1 MKKILLFIAFFYGIH
16 HELYAQA
23 VPAEDGVVSF
33 SLPIRTSLKYNRFV
47 VNPTFSFVREQS
59 TIASIFSKRQWVQ
72 FDNAPTTYFA
82 SYSGRFLENEGIGLG
97 VFKQNYGVLTT
108 FGALANFAHNVVLE
122 QDSNLTFGLNL
133 SAYKSGLDAG
143 KVIANGVADPSLNNI
158 PSNFLLTVS
167 PGINYGTTFFDF
179 GLALNNI
186 VSYNFS
192 TSNMLQ
198 DDPEKA
204 VQAHIMYTGYLDT
217 YGFFDKSKFSTLV
230 RSEFKKDKTVL
241 SGLAMFSI
249 PMGVWA
255 QAGYNTLYGISA
267 GIGMN
272 ITSSISIEY
281 NFEKAMGG
289 FDAFGSSHDIV
300 LAYKFKNKT
309 YYYGDDEEE
318 GALIKPSEAPSK
330 PSTTQP
336 KQSTLLSPVDKANL
350 EAARKEA
357 QAAREQMRLAK
368 LKEIADAK
376 AKAEADA
383 KAKLTADAKAK
394 ADAEA
399 QQKAAL
405 EKERLNKE
413 RLAAE
418 AKAKADAEAKAKAA
432 VPTAAQ
438 KVAAEKARLAK
449 LAADA
454 KVKAD
459 AEAQEKAAEVERQRQ
474 AKLAADAKAKA
485 DAEAAQKAAAEKA
498 RLAKLAAD
506 AKVKADAE
514 AQQKAAADA
523 KAKADAE
530 AERLRQAKLAADAK
544 AKADA
549 EAQQKAA
556 ADAKAKADAEAERLR
571 QAKLAADAKA
581 KADAEA
587 AQKAAADAKA
597 KADAEAERLRQEKL
611 AADAKAKADAEAAQ
625 KAAADAKAKAD
636 AEAER
641 LRQEK
646 LAADAKAKADAEAAQ
661 KAAADAKAKAD
672 AEAER
677 LRQEKLAADAKAK
690 ADAEAAQKAA
700 AEAKAKADAE
710 AERLRQEKL
719 AADAKAKADA
729 ESAQKAAADAKAK
742 ADAEAER
749 LRQEKL
755 AADAKA
761 KAEAEAAQKAAA
773 EAKAKAD
780 AETERLRLAK
790 LAADAKAI
798 ADAEAE
804 KIRLAK
810 LAAAAPVVKDESAKA
825 IDNLAKQA
833 EESSKMQQSLIA
845 QLDQKVANKA
855 KELRDM
861 KEEND
866 LSEQG
871 IVREP
876 QEIKST
882 SNDNAAIESLKS
894 QIAALNKMQED
905 NIAKIKNLF
914 DDRIKKGASATDA
927 LSVSYLK
934 SIDQLKAE
942 QAASVQ
948 SNSKLVQTLENI
960 KVAVEIEKKRRI
972 KRANSLNDTDRL
984 AQDQATLKRIKET
997 TKVSATPLKE
1007 SDFDFGEEQSN
1018 MQIMK
1023 RVSNTPSG
1031 YYMIMAVHKDIAK
1044 RDAFLT
1050 KAVASGMKNVAFY
1063 YDANTSSY
1071 YIYSTMFDNL
1081 QEAQQEIKTKASNPS
1096 TSKMVII
1103 KVEN

>member
-281 NFEKAMGG
+281 NFEKAMGR

-1023 RVSNTPSG
+1023 RVANTPSG

>member
-1 MKKILLFIAFFYGIH
+1 MKKLLLFIAFFYGMH
-16 HELYAQA
+16 HELYAQT
-23 VPAEDGVVSF
+23 EDGVVSF

-82 SYSGRFLENEGIGLG
+82 SYSGRFLENEGVGLG

-143 KVIANGVADPSLNNI
+143 KVIANGVSDPSLNTI

-399 QQKAAL
+399 AQKAAL

-432 VPTAAQ
+432 APTAAQ
-438 KVAAEKARLAK
+438 KAAAEKARLAK

-530 AERLRQAKLAADAK
+530 AERLRQEKLAADAK

-549 EAQQKAA
+549 EAAQKAAADAKAKADAEAERLRQEKLAADAKAKADAESQQKAA

-571 QAKLAADAKA
+571 QEKLAADAKA

-587 AQKAAADAKA
+587 AQKAAADAKAKADAEAERLRQEKLAADAKA

-677 LRQEKLAADAKAK
+677 LRQAKLAADAKAK
-690 ADAEAAQKAA
+690 AD
-700 AEAKAKADAE
+700 
-710 AERLRQEKL
+710 
-719 AADAKAKADA
+719 
-729 ESAQKAAADAKAK
+729 
-742 ADAEAER
+742 
-749 LRQEKL
+749 
-755 AADAKA
+755 
-761 KAEAEAAQKAAA
+761 AEAAQKAAA

-810 LAAAAPVVKDESAKA
+810 LAAAAPVVKDDSAKA

-942 QAASVQ
+942 QAVSVQ

-984 AQDQATLKRIKET
+984 AQDQATLKRIKES

-1050 KAVASGMKNVAFY
+1050 KAVASGMKNVSFY

>member
-1 MKKILLFIAFFYGIH
+1 MKKLLLFIAFFYGMH
-16 HELYAQA
+16 HELYAQT
-23 VPAEDGVVSF
+23 EDGVVSF

-82 SYSGRFLENEGIGLG
+82 SYSGRFLENEGVGLG

-143 KVIANGVADPSLNNI
+143 KVIANGVSDPSLNTI

-318 GALIKPSEAPSK
+318 GALIKPSEAPAK

-383 KAKLTADAKAK
+383 KA
-394 ADAEA
+394 DAEA

-432 VPTAAQ
+432 APTAAQ
-438 KVAAEKARLAK
+438 KAAAEKARLAK

-506 AKVKADAE
+506 AKAKADAE
-514 AQQKAAADA
+514 AAQKAAADA

-530 AERLRQAKLAADAK
+530 AERLRQEKL
-544 AKADA
+544 
-549 EAQQKAA
+549 A

-571 QAKLAADAKA
+571 QEKL
-581 KADAEA
+581 
-587 AQKAAADAKA
+587 AADAKA

-641 LRQEK
+641 LRQAK
-646 LAADAKAKADAEAAQ
+646 LAADAKAKAD
-661 KAAADAKAKAD
+661 
-672 AEAER
+672 
-677 LRQEKLAADAKAK
+677 
-690 ADAEAAQKAA
+690 
-700 AEAKAKADAE
+700 
-710 AERLRQEKL
+710 
-719 AADAKAKADA
+719 
-729 ESAQKAAADAKAK
+729 
-742 ADAEAER
+742 
-749 LRQEKL
+749 
-755 AADAKA
+755 
-761 KAEAEAAQKAAA
+761 AEAAQKAAA

-810 LAAAAPVVKDESAKA
+810 LAAAAPVVKDDSAKA

-942 QAASVQ
+942 QAVSVQ

-984 AQDQATLKRIKET
+984 AQDQATLKRIKES

-1050 KAVASGMKNVAFY
+1050 KAVASGMKNVAFF

>member
-1 MKKILLFIAFFYGIH
+1 MKKLLLFIAFFYGMH
-16 HELYAQA
+16 HELYAQT
-23 VPAEDGVVSF
+23 EDGVVSF

-82 SYSGRFLENEGIGLG
+82 SYSGRFLENEGVGLG

-143 KVIANGVADPSLNNI
+143 KVIANGVSDPSLNTI

-318 GALIKPSEAPSK
+318 GALIKPSEAPAK

-376 AKAEADA
+376 AKAEVDA

-432 VPTAAQ
+432 APTAAQ
-438 KVAAEKARLAK
+438 KAAAEKARLAK

-530 AERLRQAKLAADAK
+530 AERLRQEKLAADAKAKADAESQQKAAADAKAKADAEAERLRQEKLAADAKVKADAEAQQKAAADAKAKADAEAAQKAAADAKAKADAEAERLRQEKLAADAK

-571 QAKLAADAKA
+571 QEKL
-581 KADAEA
+581 
-587 AQKAAADAKA
+587 AADAKA

-646 LAADAKAKADAEAAQ
+646 LAADAKAKAD
-661 KAAADAKAKAD
+661 
-672 AEAER
+672 
-677 LRQEKLAADAKAK
+677 
-690 ADAEAAQKAA
+690 
-700 AEAKAKADAE
+700 
-710 AERLRQEKL
+710 
-719 AADAKAKADA
+719 
-729 ESAQKAAADAKAK
+729 
-742 ADAEAER
+742 
-749 LRQEKL
+749 
-755 AADAKA
+755 
-761 KAEAEAAQKAAA
+761 AEAAQKAAA

-942 QAASVQ
+942 QAVSVQ

-984 AQDQATLKRIKET
+984 AQDQATLKRIKES

-1050 KAVASGMKNVAFY
+1050 KAVASGMKNVSFY

-1103 KVEN
+1103 KVE

>member
-1 MKKILLFIAFFYGIH
+1 MKKLLLFIAFFYGMH
-16 HELYAQA
+16 HELYAQT
-23 VPAEDGVVSF
+23 EDGVVSF

-82 SYSGRFLENEGIGLG
+82 SYSGRFLENEGVGLG

-143 KVIANGVADPSLNNI
+143 KVIANGVSDPSLNTI

-318 GALIKPSEAPSK
+318 GALIKPSEAPAK

-432 VPTAAQ
+432 APTAAQ
-438 KVAAEKARLAK
+438 KAAAEKARLAK

-506 AKVKADAE
+506 AK
-514 AQQKAAADA
+514 
-523 KAKADAE
+523 AKADAE
-530 AERLRQAKLAADAK
+530 SQ
-544 AKADA
+544 
-549 EAQQKAA
+549 
-556 ADAKAKADAEAERLR
+556 
-571 QAKLAADAKA
+571 
-581 KADAEA
+581 
-587 AQKAAADAKA
+587 QKAAADAKA

-636 AEAER
+636 AE
-641 LRQEK
+641 
-646 LAADAKAKADAEAAQ
+646 
-661 KAAADAKAKAD
+661 
-672 AEAER
+672 
-677 LRQEKLAADAKAK
+677 
-690 ADAEAAQKAA
+690 
-700 AEAKAKADAE
+700 
-710 AERLRQEKL
+710 
-719 AADAKAKADA
+719 
-729 ESAQKAAADAKAK
+729 
-742 ADAEAER
+742 
-749 LRQEKL
+749 
-755 AADAKA
+755 
-761 KAEAEAAQKAAA
+761 
-773 EAKAKAD
+773 
-780 AETERLRLAK
+780 TERLRLAK

-810 LAAAAPVVKDESAKA
+810 LAAAAPVVKDDSAKA

-942 QAASVQ
+942 QAVSVQ

-984 AQDQATLKRIKET
+984 AQDQATLKRIKES

-1050 KAVASGMKNVAFY
+1050 KAVASGMKNVSFY

>member
-1 MKKILLFIAFFYGIH
+1 MKKILLFIAFFYGMH
-16 HELYAQA
+16 HELYAQT
-23 VPAEDGVVSF
+23 EDGVVSF

-82 SYSGRFLENEGIGLG
+82 SYSGRFLENEGVGLG

-143 KVIANGVADPSLNNI
+143 KVIANGVSDPSLNTI

-318 GALIKPSEAPSK
+318 GALIKPSEAPAK

-432 VPTAAQ
+432 APTAAQ
-438 KVAAEKARLAK
+438 KAAAEKARLAK

-530 AERLRQAKLAADAK
+530 AERLRQ
-544 AKADA
+544 
-549 EAQQKAA
+549 
-556 ADAKAKADAEAERLR
+556 
-571 QAKLAADAKA
+571 
-581 KADAEA
+581 
-587 AQKAAADAKA
+587 
-597 KADAEAERLRQEKL
+597 EKL

-646 LAADAKAKADAEAAQ
+646 LAADAKAKADAESQQ

-677 LRQEKLAADAKAK
+677 LRQEKLVADAKAK
-690 ADAEAAQKAA
+690 AD
-700 AEAKAKADAE
+700 
-710 AERLRQEKL
+710 
-719 AADAKAKADA
+719 
-729 ESAQKAAADAKAK
+729 
-742 ADAEAER
+742 
-749 LRQEKL
+749 
-755 AADAKA
+755 
-761 KAEAEAAQKAAA
+761 AEAAQKAAA

-810 LAAAAPVVKDESAKA
+810 LAAAAPVVKDDSAKA

-894 QIAALNKMQED
+894 QIAGLNKMQED

-984 AQDQATLKRIKET
+984 AQDQATLKRIKES

>member
-1 MKKILLFIAFFYGIH
+1 MKKLLLFIAFFYGMH
-16 HELYAQA
+16 HELYAQT
-23 VPAEDGVVSF
+23 EDGVVSF

-82 SYSGRFLENEGIGLG
+82 SYSGRFLENEGVGLG

-143 KVIANGVADPSLNNI
+143 KVIANGVSDPSLNTI
-158 PSNFLLTVS
+158 PSNFLLTLS

-318 GALIKPSEAPSK
+318 GALIKPSEAPAK

-376 AKAEADA
+376 AKADADA

-432 VPTAAQ
+432 APTAAQ
-438 KVAAEKARLAK
+438 KAAAEKARLAK

-506 AKVKADAE
+506 AK
-514 AQQKAAADA
+514 
-523 KAKADAE
+523 AKADAE
-530 AERLRQAKLAADAK
+530 SQ
-544 AKADA
+544 
-549 EAQQKAA
+549 
-556 ADAKAKADAEAERLR
+556 
-571 QAKLAADAKA
+571 
-581 KADAEA
+581 
-587 AQKAAADAKA
+587 QKAAADAKA

-641 LRQEK
+641 LRQAK

-661 KAAADAKAKAD
+661 KAAAD
-672 AEAER
+672 
-677 LRQEKLAADAKAK
+677 
-690 ADAEAAQKAA
+690 
-700 AEAKAKADAE
+700 
-710 AERLRQEKL
+710 
-719 AADAKAKADA
+719 
-729 ESAQKAAADAKAK
+729 
-742 ADAEAER
+742 
-749 LRQEKL
+749 
-755 AADAKA
+755 
-761 KAEAEAAQKAAA
+761 
-773 EAKAKAD
+773 AKAKAD

-810 LAAAAPVVKDESAKA
+810 LAAAAPVVKDDSAKA

-942 QAASVQ
+942 QAVSVQ

-984 AQDQATLKRIKET
+984 AQDQATLKRIKES

-1050 KAVASGMKNVAFY
+1050 KAVASGMKNVSFY

>member
-1 MKKILLFIAFFYGIH
+1 MKKLLLFIAFFYGMH
-16 HELYAQA
+16 HELYAQT
-23 VPAEDGVVSF
+23 EDGVVSF

-82 SYSGRFLENEGIGLG
+82 SYSGRFLENEGVGLG

-143 KVIANGVADPSLNNI
+143 KVIANGVSDPSLNTI

-318 GALIKPSEAPSK
+318 GALIKPSEAPAK

-376 AKAEADA
+376 AKADADA

-432 VPTAAQ
+432 APTAAQ
-438 KVAAEKARLAK
+438 KAAAEKARLAK

-514 AQQKAAADA
+514 A
-523 KAKADAE
+523 
-530 AERLRQAKLAADAK
+530 
-544 AKADA
+544 
-549 EAQQKAA
+549 
-556 ADAKAKADAEAERLR
+556 
-571 QAKLAADAKA
+571 
-581 KADAEA
+581 

-636 AEAER
+636 AE
-641 LRQEK
+641 
-646 LAADAKAKADAEAAQ
+646 
-661 KAAADAKAKAD
+661 
-672 AEAER
+672 
-677 LRQEKLAADAKAK
+677 
-690 ADAEAAQKAA
+690 
-700 AEAKAKADAE
+700 
-710 AERLRQEKL
+710 
-719 AADAKAKADA
+719 
-729 ESAQKAAADAKAK
+729 
-742 ADAEAER
+742 
-749 LRQEKL
+749 
-755 AADAKA
+755 
-761 KAEAEAAQKAAA
+761 
-773 EAKAKAD
+773 
-780 AETERLRLAK
+780 TERLRLAK

-810 LAAAAPVVKDESAKA
+810 LAAAAPVVKDDSAKA

-942 QAASVQ
+942 QAVSVQ

-984 AQDQATLKRIKET
+984 AQDQATLKRIKES

>member
-1 MKKILLFIAFFYGIH
+1 MKKILLFIAFFYGMH
-16 HELYAQA
+16 HELYAQT
-23 VPAEDGVVSF
+23 EDGVVSF

-82 SYSGRFLENEGIGLG
+82 SYSGRFLENEGVGLG

-143 KVIANGVADPSLNNI
+143 KVIANGVSDPSLNTI

-376 AKAEADA
+376 AKADADA

-432 VPTAAQ
+432 APTAAQ
-438 KVAAEKARLAK
+438 KAAAEKARLAK

-514 AQQKAAADA
+514 SQQKAAAD
-523 KAKADAE
+523 
-530 AERLRQAKLAADAK
+530 
-544 AKADA
+544 
-549 EAQQKAA
+549 
-556 ADAKAKADAEAERLR
+556 
-571 QAKLAADAKA
+571 
-581 KADAEA
+581 
-587 AQKAAADAKA
+587 
-597 KADAEAERLRQEKL
+597 
-611 AADAKAKADAEAAQ
+611 
-625 KAAADAKAKAD
+625 
-636 AEAER
+636 
-641 LRQEK
+641 
-646 LAADAKAKADAEAAQ
+646 
-661 KAAADAKAKAD
+661 
-672 AEAER
+672 
-677 LRQEKLAADAKAK
+677 
-690 ADAEAAQKAA
+690 
-700 AEAKAKADAE
+700 
-710 AERLRQEKL
+710 
-719 AADAKAKADA
+719 
-729 ESAQKAAADAKAK
+729 
-742 ADAEAER
+742 
-749 LRQEKL
+749 
-755 AADAKA
+755 
-761 KAEAEAAQKAAA
+761 
-773 EAKAKAD
+773 AKAKAD

-810 LAAAAPVVKDESAKA
+810 LTAAAPVVKDDSAKA

-942 QAASVQ
+942 QAVSVQ

-1050 KAVASGMKNVAFY
+1050 KAVASGMKNVAFF

>member
-1 MKKILLFIAFFYGIH
+1 MKKLLLFIAFFYGMH
-16 HELYAQA
+16 HELYAQT
-23 VPAEDGVVSF
+23 EDGVVSF

-82 SYSGRFLENEGIGLG
+82 SYSGRFLENEGVGLG

-143 KVIANGVADPSLNNI
+143 KVIANGVSDPSLNTI

-318 GALIKPSEAPSK
+318 GALIKPSEAPAK

-432 VPTAAQ
+432 APTAAQ
-438 KVAAEKARLAK
+438 KAAAEKARLAK

-506 AKVKADAE
+506 AK
-514 AQQKAAADA
+514 
-523 KAKADAE
+523 AKADAE
-530 AERLRQAKLAADAK
+530 SQ
-544 AKADA
+544 
-549 EAQQKAA
+549 
-556 ADAKAKADAEAERLR
+556 
-571 QAKLAADAKA
+571 
-581 KADAEA
+581 
-587 AQKAAADAKA
+587 QKAAADAKA

-641 LRQEK
+641 LRQAK

-661 KAAADAKAKAD
+661 K
-672 AEAER
+672 
-677 LRQEKLAADAKAK
+677 
-690 ADAEAAQKAA
+690 
-700 AEAKAKADAE
+700 
-710 AERLRQEKL
+710 
-719 AADAKAKADA
+719 
-729 ESAQKAAADAKAK
+729 S
-742 ADAEAER
+742 
-749 LRQEKL
+749 
-755 AADAKA
+755 
-761 KAEAEAAQKAAA
+761 AA

-810 LAAAAPVVKDESAKA
+810 LAAAAPVVKDDSAKA

-984 AQDQATLKRIKET
+984 AQDQATLKRIKES

-1050 KAVASGMKNVAFY
+1050 KAVASGMKNVSFY

>member
-1 MKKILLFIAFFYGIH
+1 MKKLLLFIAFFYGMH
-16 HELYAQA
+16 HELYAQT
-23 VPAEDGVVSF
+23 EDGVVSF

-82 SYSGRFLENEGIGLG
+82 SYSGRFLENEGVGLG

-143 KVIANGVADPSLNNI
+143 KVIANGVSDPSLNTI

-432 VPTAAQ
+432 APTAAQ
-438 KVAAEKARLAK
+438 KAAAEKARLAK

-506 AKVKADAE
+506 AKAKADAE
-514 AQQKAAADA
+514 SQQKAAADA

-530 AERLRQAKLAADAK
+530 AERLRQEKL
-544 AKADA
+544 
-549 EAQQKAA
+549 
-556 ADAKAKADAEAERLR
+556 
-571 QAKLAADAKA
+571 
-581 KADAEA
+581 
-587 AQKAAADAKA
+587 AADAKA

-641 LRQEK
+641 LRQAK

-661 KAAADAKAKAD
+661 K
-672 AEAER
+672 
-677 LRQEKLAADAKAK
+677 
-690 ADAEAAQKAA
+690 
-700 AEAKAKADAE
+700 
-710 AERLRQEKL
+710 
-719 AADAKAKADA
+719 
-729 ESAQKAAADAKAK
+729 S
-742 ADAEAER
+742 
-749 LRQEKL
+749 
-755 AADAKA
+755 
-761 KAEAEAAQKAAA
+761 AA

-810 LAAAAPVVKDESAKA
+810 LAAAAPVVKDDSAKA

-984 AQDQATLKRIKET
+984 AQDQATLKRIKES

-1050 KAVASGMKNVAFY
+1050 KAVASGMKNVSFY

>member
-1 MKKILLFIAFFYGIH
+1 MKKLLLFIAFFYGMH
-16 HELYAQA
+16 HELYAQT
-23 VPAEDGVVSF
+23 EDGVVSF

-82 SYSGRFLENEGIGLG
+82 SYSGRFLENEGVGLG

-143 KVIANGVADPSLNNI
+143 KVIANGVSDPSLNTI

-432 VPTAAQ
+432 APTAAQ
-438 KVAAEKARLAK
+438 KAAAEKARLAK

-474 AKLAADAKAKA
+474 AKLAAD
-485 DAEAAQKAAAEKA
+485 
-498 RLAKLAAD
+498 
-506 AKVKADAE
+506 
-514 AQQKAAADA
+514 
-523 KAKADAE
+523 
-530 AERLRQAKLAADAK
+530 
-544 AKADA
+544 
-549 EAQQKAA
+549 
-556 ADAKAKADAEAERLR
+556 
-571 QAKLAADAKA
+571 
-581 KADAEA
+581 
-587 AQKAAADAKA
+587 
-597 KADAEAERLRQEKL
+597 
-611 AADAKAKADAEAAQ
+611 
-625 KAAADAKAKAD
+625 
-636 AEAER
+636 
-641 LRQEK
+641 
-646 LAADAKAKADAEAAQ
+646 
-661 KAAADAKAKAD
+661 
-672 AEAER
+672 
-677 LRQEKLAADAKAK
+677 
-690 ADAEAAQKAA
+690 
-700 AEAKAKADAE
+700 
-710 AERLRQEKL
+710 
-719 AADAKAKADA
+719 
-729 ESAQKAAADAKAK
+729 
-742 ADAEAER
+742 
-749 LRQEKL
+749 
-755 AADAKA
+755 
-761 KAEAEAAQKAAA
+761 
-773 EAKAKAD
+773 AKAKAD

-894 QIAALNKMQED
+894 QIAGLNKMQED

-984 AQDQATLKRIKET
+984 AQDQATLKRIKES

-1050 KAVASGMKNVAFY
+1050 KAVASGMKNVSFY

>member
-1 MKKILLFIAFFYGIH
+1 MKKILLFIAFFYGMH
-16 HELYAQA
+16 HELYAQT
-23 VPAEDGVVSF
+23 EDGVVSF

-82 SYSGRFLENEGIGLG
+82 SYSGRFLENEGVGLG

-143 KVIANGVADPSLNNI
+143 KVIANGVSDPSLNTI

-318 GALIKPSEAPSK
+318 GALIKPSEAPAK

-432 VPTAAQ
+432 APTAAQ
-438 KVAAEKARLAK
+438 KAAAEKARLAK

-506 AKVKADAE
+506 AK
-514 AQQKAAADA
+514 
-523 KAKADAE
+523 
-530 AERLRQAKLAADAK
+530 
-544 AKADA
+544 
-549 EAQQKAA
+549 
-556 ADAKAKADAEAERLR
+556 
-571 QAKLAADAKA
+571 A

-597 KADAEAERLRQEKL
+597 KADAE
-611 AADAKAKADAEAAQ
+611 
-625 KAAADAKAKAD
+625 
-636 AEAER
+636 
-641 LRQEK
+641 
-646 LAADAKAKADAEAAQ
+646 
-661 KAAADAKAKAD
+661 
-672 AEAER
+672 
-677 LRQEKLAADAKAK
+677 
-690 ADAEAAQKAA
+690 
-700 AEAKAKADAE
+700 
-710 AERLRQEKL
+710 
-719 AADAKAKADA
+719 
-729 ESAQKAAADAKAK
+729 
-742 ADAEAER
+742 
-749 LRQEKL
+749 
-755 AADAKA
+755 
-761 KAEAEAAQKAAA
+761 
-773 EAKAKAD
+773 
-780 AETERLRLAK
+780 TERLRLAK
-790 LAADAKAI
+790 LAADTKAI

-942 QAASVQ
+942 QAVSVQ

>member
-1 MKKILLFIAFFYGIH
+1 MKKLLLFIAFFYGMH
-16 HELYAQA
+16 HELYAQT
-23 VPAEDGVVSF
+23 EDGVVSF

-82 SYSGRFLENEGIGLG
+82 SYSGRFLENEGVGLG

-143 KVIANGVADPSLNNI
+143 KVIANGVSDPSLNTI

-318 GALIKPSEAPSK
+318 GALIKPSEAPAK

-376 AKAEADA
+376 AKADADA

-432 VPTAAQ
+432 APTAAQ
-438 KVAAEKARLAK
+438 KAAAEKARLAK

-530 AERLRQAKLAADAK
+530 AERLRQEKLAADAK

-549 EAQQKAA
+549 EAQ
-556 ADAKAKADAEAERLR
+556 
-571 QAKLAADAKA
+571 
-581 KADAEA
+581 
-587 AQKAAADAKA
+587 QKAAADAKA

-641 LRQEK
+641 LRQSK
-646 LAADAKAKADAEAAQ
+646 LAADAEAAQ
-661 KAAADAKAKAD
+661 KAAAD
-672 AEAER
+672 
-677 LRQEKLAADAKAK
+677 
-690 ADAEAAQKAA
+690 
-700 AEAKAKADAE
+700 
-710 AERLRQEKL
+710 
-719 AADAKAKADA
+719 
-729 ESAQKAAADAKAK
+729 
-742 ADAEAER
+742 
-749 LRQEKL
+749 
-755 AADAKA
+755 
-761 KAEAEAAQKAAA
+761 
-773 EAKAKAD
+773 AKAKAD

-810 LAAAAPVVKDESAKA
+810 LAAAAPVVKDDSAKA

-894 QIAALNKMQED
+894 QIAGLNKMQED

-942 QAASVQ
+942 QAVSVQ

-1050 KAVASGMKNVAFY
+1050 KAVASGMKNVSFY

>member
-1 MKKILLFIAFFYGIH
+1 MKKLLLFIAFFYGMH
-16 HELYAQA
+16 HELYAQT
-23 VPAEDGVVSF
+23 EDGVVSF

-82 SYSGRFLENEGIGLG
+82 SYSGRFLENEGVGLG

-143 KVIANGVADPSLNNI
+143 KVIANGVSDPSLNTI

-318 GALIKPSEAPSK
+318 GALIKPSEAPAK

-432 VPTAAQ
+432 APTAAQ
-438 KVAAEKARLAK
+438 KAAAEKARLAK

-506 AKVKADAE
+506 AK
-514 AQQKAAADA
+514 
-523 KAKADAE
+523 AKADAE
-530 AERLRQAKLAADAK
+530 SQ
-544 AKADA
+544 
-549 EAQQKAA
+549 
-556 ADAKAKADAEAERLR
+556 
-571 QAKLAADAKA
+571 
-581 KADAEA
+581 
-587 AQKAAADAKA
+587 QKAAADAKA

-641 LRQEK
+641 LRQAK

-661 KAAADAKAKAD
+661 KAAAD
-672 AEAER
+672 
-677 LRQEKLAADAKAK
+677 
-690 ADAEAAQKAA
+690 
-700 AEAKAKADAE
+700 
-710 AERLRQEKL
+710 
-719 AADAKAKADA
+719 
-729 ESAQKAAADAKAK
+729 
-742 ADAEAER
+742 
-749 LRQEKL
+749 
-755 AADAKA
+755 
-761 KAEAEAAQKAAA
+761 
-773 EAKAKAD
+773 AKAKAD

-810 LAAAAPVVKDESAKA
+810 LAAAAPVVKDDSAKA

-894 QIAALNKMQED
+894 QIAGLNKMQED

-984 AQDQATLKRIKET
+984 AQDQATLKRIKES

-1050 KAVASGMKNVAFY
+1050 KAVASGMKNVSFY

>member
-1 MKKILLFIAFFYGIH
+1 MKKLLLFIAFFYGMH
-16 HELYAQA
+16 HELYAQT
-23 VPAEDGVVSF
+23 EDGVVSF

-82 SYSGRFLENEGIGLG
+82 SYSGRFLENEGVGLG

-143 KVIANGVADPSLNNI
+143 KVIANGVSDPSLNTI

-318 GALIKPSEAPSK
+318 GALIKPSEAPAK

-376 AKAEADA
+376 AKADADA

-432 VPTAAQ
+432 APTAAQ
-438 KVAAEKARLAK
+438 KAAAEKARLAK

-530 AERLRQAKLAADAK
+530 AERLRQ
-544 AKADA
+544 
-549 EAQQKAA
+549 
-556 ADAKAKADAEAERLR
+556 
-571 QAKLAADAKA
+571 
-581 KADAEA
+581 
-587 AQKAAADAKA
+587 
-597 KADAEAERLRQEKL
+597 EKL
-611 AADAKAKADAEAAQ
+611 AADAKAK
-625 KAAADAKAKAD
+625 
-636 AEAER
+636 
-641 LRQEK
+641 
-646 LAADAKAKADAEAAQ
+646 
-661 KAAADAKAKAD
+661 
-672 AEAER
+672 
-677 LRQEKLAADAKAK
+677 
-690 ADAEAAQKAA
+690 
-700 AEAKAKADAE
+700 
-710 AERLRQEKL
+710 
-719 AADAKAKADA
+719 
-729 ESAQKAAADAKAK
+729 
-742 ADAEAER
+742 
-749 LRQEKL
+749 
-755 AADAKA
+755 
-761 KAEAEAAQKAAA
+761 
-773 EAKAKAD
+773 
-780 AETERLRLAK
+780 
-790 LAADAKAI
+790 

-810 LAAAAPVVKDESAKA
+810 LAAAAPVVKDDSAKA

-984 AQDQATLKRIKET
+984 AQDQATLKRIKES

>member
-1 MKKILLFIAFFYGIH
+1 M
-16 HELYAQA
+16 
-23 VPAEDGVVSF
+23 
-33 SLPIRTSLKYNRFV
+33 
-47 VNPTFSFVREQS
+47 
-59 TIASIFSKRQWVQ
+59 RQ
-72 FDNAPTTYFA
+72 
-82 SYSGRFLENEGIGLG
+82 E
-97 VFKQNYGVLTT
+97 
-108 FGALANFAHNVVLE
+108 
-122 QDSNLTFGLNL
+122 
-133 SAYKSGLDAG
+133 
-143 KVIANGVADPSLNNI
+143 
-158 PSNFLLTVS
+158 
-167 PGINYGTTFFDF
+167 
-179 GLALNNI
+179 
-186 VSYNFS
+186 
-192 TSNMLQ
+192 
-198 DDPEKA
+198 
-204 VQAHIMYTGYLDT
+204 
-217 YGFFDKSKFSTLV
+217 
-230 RSEFKKDKTVL
+230 
-241 SGLAMFSI
+241 
-249 PMGVWA
+249 
-255 QAGYNTLYGISA
+255 
-267 GIGMN
+267 
-272 ITSSISIEY
+272 
-281 NFEKAMGG
+281 
-289 FDAFGSSHDIV
+289 
-300 LAYKFKNKT
+300 
-309 YYYGDDEEE
+309 
-318 GALIKPSEAPSK
+318 
-330 PSTTQP
+330 
-336 KQSTLLSPVDKANL
+336 
-350 EAARKEA
+350 
-357 QAAREQMRLAK
+357 
-368 LKEIADAK
+368 
-376 AKAEADA
+376 
-383 KAKLTADAKAK
+383 
-394 ADAEA
+394 
-399 QQKAAL
+399 
-405 EKERLNKE
+405 
-413 RLAAE
+413 
-418 AKAKADAEAKAKAA
+418 
-432 VPTAAQ
+432 
-438 KVAAEKARLAK
+438 
-449 LAADA
+449 
-454 KVKAD
+454 
-459 AEAQEKAAEVERQRQ
+459 
-474 AKLAADAKAKA
+474 KLAADAKAKA
-485 DAEAAQKAAAEKA
+485 DAEAA
-498 RLAKLAAD
+498 
-506 AKVKADAE
+506 
-514 AQQKAAADA
+514 
-523 KAKADAE
+523 
-530 AERLRQAKLAADAK
+530 
-544 AKADA
+544 
-549 EAQQKAA
+549 QKAA

-587 AQKAAADAKA
+587 AQKS
-597 KADAEAERLRQEKL
+597 
-611 AADAKAKADAEAAQ
+611 
-625 KAAADAKAKAD
+625 
-636 AEAER
+636 
-641 LRQEK
+641 
-646 LAADAKAKADAEAAQ
+646 
-661 KAAADAKAKAD
+661 
-672 AEAER
+672 
-677 LRQEKLAADAKAK
+677 
-690 ADAEAAQKAA
+690 A

-719 AADAKAKADA
+719 LADAKAKAD
-729 ESAQKAAADAKAK
+729 
-742 ADAEAER
+742 
-749 LRQEKL
+749 
-755 AADAKA
+755 
-761 KAEAEAAQKAAA
+761 AEAAQKAAA

-810 LAAAAPVVKDESAKA
+810 LAAAAPVVKDDSAKA

-984 AQDQATLKRIKET
+984 AQDQATLKRIKES

>member
-1 MKKILLFIAFFYGIH
+1 MKKLLLFIAFFYGMH
-16 HELYAQA
+16 HELYAQT
-23 VPAEDGVVSF
+23 EDGVVSF

-82 SYSGRFLENEGIGLG
+82 SYSGRFLENEGVGLG

-143 KVIANGVADPSLNNI
+143 KVIANGVSDPSLNTI

-318 GALIKPSEAPSK
+318 GALIKPSEAPAK

-432 VPTAAQ
+432 APTAAQ
-438 KVAAEKARLAK
+438 KAAAEKARLAK

-530 AERLRQAKLAADAK
+530 AERLRQ
-544 AKADA
+544 
-549 EAQQKAA
+549 
-556 ADAKAKADAEAERLR
+556 
-571 QAKLAADAKA
+571 
-581 KADAEA
+581 
-587 AQKAAADAKA
+587 
-597 KADAEAERLRQEKL
+597 
-611 AADAKAKADAEAAQ
+611 
-625 KAAADAKAKAD
+625 
-636 AEAER
+636 
-641 LRQEK
+641 EK

-710 AERLRQEKL
+710 
-719 AADAKAKADA
+719 
-729 ESAQKAAADAKAK
+729 
-742 ADAEAER
+742 
-749 LRQEKL
+749 
-755 AADAKA
+755 
-761 KAEAEAAQKAAA
+761 
-773 EAKAKAD
+773 
-780 AETERLRLAK
+780 TERLRLAK

-810 LAAAAPVVKDESAKA
+810 LAAAAPVVKDDSAKA

-942 QAASVQ
+942 QAVSVQ

-984 AQDQATLKRIKET
+984 AQDQATLKRIKES

-1050 KAVASGMKNVAFY
+1050 KAVASGMKNVSFY

-1081 QEAQQEIKTKASNPS
+1081 QEAQQEIKAKASNPS

-1103 KVEN
+1103 KVE

>member
-1 MKKILLFIAFFYGIH
+1 MKKLLLFIAFFYGMH
-16 HELYAQA
+16 HELYAQT
-23 VPAEDGVVSF
+23 EDGVVSF

-82 SYSGRFLENEGIGLG
+82 SYSGRFLENEGVGLG

-143 KVIANGVADPSLNNI
+143 KVIANGVSDPSLNTI

-376 AKAEADA
+376 AKADADA

-432 VPTAAQ
+432 APTAAQ
-438 KVAAEKARLAK
+438 KAAAEKARLAK

-530 AERLRQAKLAADAK
+530 AERLRQ
-544 AKADA
+544 
-549 EAQQKAA
+549 
-556 ADAKAKADAEAERLR
+556 
-571 QAKLAADAKA
+571 
-581 KADAEA
+581 
-587 AQKAAADAKA
+587 
-597 KADAEAERLRQEKL
+597 EKL
-611 AADAKAKADAEAAQ
+611 AADAKAK
-625 KAAADAKAKAD
+625 
-636 AEAER
+636 
-641 LRQEK
+641 
-646 LAADAKAKADAEAAQ
+646 
-661 KAAADAKAKAD
+661 
-672 AEAER
+672 
-677 LRQEKLAADAKAK
+677 
-690 ADAEAAQKAA
+690 
-700 AEAKAKADAE
+700 
-710 AERLRQEKL
+710 
-719 AADAKAKADA
+719 
-729 ESAQKAAADAKAK
+729 
-742 ADAEAER
+742 
-749 LRQEKL
+749 
-755 AADAKA
+755 
-761 KAEAEAAQKAAA
+761 
-773 EAKAKAD
+773 
-780 AETERLRLAK
+780 
-790 LAADAKAI
+790 

-810 LAAAAPVVKDESAKA
+810 LAAAAPVVKDDSAKA

-942 QAASVQ
+942 QAVSVQ

-984 AQDQATLKRIKET
+984 AQDQATLKRIKES

-1050 KAVASGMKNVAFY
+1050 KAVASGMKNVSFY

>member
-1 MKKILLFIAFFYGIH
+1 MKKLLLFIAFFYGMH
-16 HELYAQA
+16 HELYAQT
-23 VPAEDGVVSF
+23 EDGVVSF

-82 SYSGRFLENEGIGLG
+82 SYSGRFLENEGVGLG

-143 KVIANGVADPSLNNI
+143 KVIANGVSDPSLNTI

-318 GALIKPSEAPSK
+318 GALIKPSEAPAK

-432 VPTAAQ
+432 APTAAQ
-438 KVAAEKARLAK
+438 KAAAEKARLAK

-506 AKVKADAE
+506 AK
-514 AQQKAAADA
+514 
-523 KAKADAE
+523 AKADAE
-530 AERLRQAKLAADAK
+530 SQ
-544 AKADA
+544 
-549 EAQQKAA
+549 
-556 ADAKAKADAEAERLR
+556 
-571 QAKLAADAKA
+571 
-581 KADAEA
+581 
-587 AQKAAADAKA
+587 
-597 KADAEAERLRQEKL
+597 
-611 AADAKAKADAEAAQ
+611 Q

-729 ESAQKAAADAKAK
+729 EAAQKAAADAKAKADAEAERLRQAKLAADAKAKADAEAAQKAAADAKAK

-761 KAEAEAAQKAAA
+761 KADAEAQQKAAA
-773 EAKAKAD
+773 DAKAKAD
-780 AETERLRLAK
+780 AEAERLRLAK

-942 QAASVQ
+942 QAVSVQ

-984 AQDQATLKRIKET
+984 AQDQATLKRIKES

-1050 KAVASGMKNVAFY
+1050 KAVASGMKNVSFY

>member
-1 MKKILLFIAFFYGIH
+1 MKKLLLFIAFFYGMH
-16 HELYAQA
+16 HELYAQT
-23 VPAEDGVVSF
+23 EDGVVSF

-82 SYSGRFLENEGIGLG
+82 SYSGRFLENEGVGLG

-143 KVIANGVADPSLNNI
+143 KVIANGVSDPSLNTI

-318 GALIKPSEAPSK
+318 GALIKPSEAPAK

-376 AKAEADA
+376 AKAEVDA

-432 VPTAAQ
+432 APTAAQ
-438 KVAAEKARLAK
+438 KAAAEKARLAK

-485 DAEAAQKAAAEKA
+485 DAEAAQKAVAEKA

-530 AERLRQAKLAADAK
+530 AERLRQEKLVADAK

-549 EAQQKAA
+549 ESQQKAA

-597 KADAEAERLRQEKL
+597 KADAEAERLRQAKL
-611 AADAKAKADAEAAQ
+611 
-625 KAAADAKAKAD
+625 AADAKAKAD

-672 AEAER
+672 AE
-677 LRQEKLAADAKAK
+677 
-690 ADAEAAQKAA
+690 
-700 AEAKAKADAE
+700 
-710 AERLRQEKL
+710 
-719 AADAKAKADA
+719 
-729 ESAQKAAADAKAK
+729 
-742 ADAEAER
+742 
-749 LRQEKL
+749 
-755 AADAKA
+755 
-761 KAEAEAAQKAAA
+761 
-773 EAKAKAD
+773 
-780 AETERLRLAK
+780 TERLRLAK

-810 LAAAAPVVKDESAKA
+810 LAAAAPVVKDDSAKA

-905 NIAKIKNLF
+905 NIAKIKNLY

-942 QAASVQ
+942 QAVSVQ

-984 AQDQATLKRIKET
+984 AQDQATLKRIKES

>member
-1 MKKILLFIAFFYGIH
+1 MKKLLLFIAFFYGMH
-16 HELYAQA
+16 HELYAQT
-23 VPAEDGVVSF
+23 EDGVVSF

-82 SYSGRFLENEGIGLG
+82 SYSGRFLENEGVGLG

-143 KVIANGVADPSLNNI
+143 KVIANGVSDPSLNTI

-309 YYYGDDEEE
+309 YYYGDEEEE
-318 GALIKPSEAPSK
+318 GALIKPSEAPAK

-432 VPTAAQ
+432 APTAAQ
-438 KVAAEKARLAK
+438 KAAAEKARLAK

-523 KAKADAE
+523 KAKADT
-530 AERLRQAKLAADAK
+530 
-544 AKADA
+544 
-549 EAQQKAA
+549 
-556 ADAKAKADAEAERLR
+556 
-571 QAKLAADAKA
+571 
-581 KADAEA
+581 
-587 AQKAAADAKA
+587 
-597 KADAEAERLRQEKL
+597 EAERLRQEKL

-710 AERLRQEKL
+710 
-719 AADAKAKADA
+719 
-729 ESAQKAAADAKAK
+729 
-742 ADAEAER
+742 
-749 LRQEKL
+749 
-755 AADAKA
+755 
-761 KAEAEAAQKAAA
+761 
-773 EAKAKAD
+773 
-780 AETERLRLAK
+780 TERLRLAK

-810 LAAAAPVVKDESAKA
+810 LAAAAPVVKDDSAKA

-942 QAASVQ
+942 QAVSVQ

-984 AQDQATLKRIKET
+984 AQDQATLKRIKES

-1050 KAVASGMKNVAFY
+1050 KAVASGMKNVSFY

>member
-23 VPAEDGVVSF
+23 VQAEDGVVSF
-33 SLPIRTSLKYNRFV
+33 TLPIRTSLKYNRFV

-281 NFEKAMGG
+281 NFEKGMGG

-330 PSTTQP
+330 PSTIQP

-413 RLAAE
+413 RLASE

-438 KVAAEKARLAK
+438 KAAAEKARLAK

-459 AEAQEKAAEVERQRQ
+459 AEAQQKSAELERQRQ

-514 AQQKAAADA
+514 AQ
-523 KAKADAE
+523 
-530 AERLRQAKLAADAK
+530 
-544 AKADA
+544 
-549 EAQQKAA
+549 
-556 ADAKAKADAEAERLR
+556 
-571 QAKLAADAKA
+571 
-581 KADAEA
+581 
-587 AQKAAADAKA
+587 QKAAADAKA

-646 LAADAKAKADAEAAQ
+646 LAADAKAKADAEAQQ
-661 KAAADAKAKAD
+661 KAAADAKAKADAEAERLRQEKLAADAKAKADAEAQQKAAADAKAKAKADAEAERLRQEKLAADAKAKADAEAQQKAVADAKAKAD

-700 AEAKAKADAE
+700 ADAKAKADAE
-710 AERLRQEKL
+710 A
-719 AADAKAKADA
+719 
-729 ESAQKAAADAKAK
+729 AQKAAADAKAK

-810 LAAAAPVVKDESAKA
+810 LAAAAPLVKDESAKA

-1081 QEAQQEIKTKASNPS
+1081 QEAQQEMKTKASNPS
-1096 TSKMVII
+1096 TSKMVIV

>member
-1 MKKILLFIAFFYGIH
+1 MKKLLLFIAFFYGMH
-16 HELYAQA
+16 HELYAQT
-23 VPAEDGVVSF
+23 EDGVVSF

-82 SYSGRFLENEGIGLG
+82 SYSGRFLENEGVGLG

-143 KVIANGVADPSLNNI
+143 KVIANGVSDPSLNTI

-281 NFEKAMGG
+281 NFEKALGG

-318 GALIKPSEAPSK
+318 GALIKPSEAPAK

-405 EKERLNKE
+405 EKERFNKE

-432 VPTAAQ
+432 APTAAQ
-438 KVAAEKARLAK
+438 KAAAEKARLAK

-514 AQQKAAADA
+514 S
-523 KAKADAE
+523 
-530 AERLRQAKLAADAK
+530 
-544 AKADA
+544 
-549 EAQQKAA
+549 
-556 ADAKAKADAEAERLR
+556 
-571 QAKLAADAKA
+571 
-581 KADAEA
+581 

-636 AEAER
+636 AEA
-641 LRQEK
+641 
-646 LAADAKAKADAEAAQ
+646 AQ

-690 ADAEAAQKAA
+690 ADAEAQ
-700 AEAKAKADAE
+700 
-710 AERLRQEKL
+710 
-719 AADAKAKADA
+719 
-729 ESAQKAAADAKAK
+729 QKAAADAKAK
-742 ADAEAER
+742 ADAEA
-749 LRQEKL
+749 
-755 AADAKA
+755 
-761 KAEAEAAQKAAA
+761 
-773 EAKAKAD
+773 
-780 AETERLRLAK
+780 ERLRLAK

-810 LAAAAPVVKDESAKA
+810 LAAAAPVVKDDSAKA

-905 NIAKIKNLF
+905 NIAKIKNLY

-942 QAASVQ
+942 QAVSVQ

-984 AQDQATLKRIKET
+984 AQDQATLKRIKES

-1050 KAVASGMKNVAFY
+1050 KAVASGMKNVSFY

>member
-1 MKKILLFIAFFYGIH
+1 MKKILLFIAFFYGMH
-16 HELYAQA
+16 HELYAQT
-23 VPAEDGVVSF
+23 EDGVVSF

-82 SYSGRFLENEGIGLG
+82 SYSGRFLENEGVGLG

-143 KVIANGVADPSLNNI
+143 KVIANGVSDPSLNTI

-318 GALIKPSEAPSK
+318 GALIKPSEAPAK

-432 VPTAAQ
+432 APTAAQ
-438 KVAAEKARLAK
+438 KAAAEKARLAK

-459 AEAQEKAAEVERQRQ
+459 AEAQEKAAEVERQ
-474 AKLAADAKAKA
+474 
-485 DAEAAQKAAAEKA
+485 
-498 RLAKLAAD
+498 
-506 AKVKADAE
+506 
-514 AQQKAAADA
+514 
-523 KAKADAE
+523 
-530 AERLRQAKLAADAK
+530 
-544 AKADA
+544 
-549 EAQQKAA
+549 
-556 ADAKAKADAEAERLR
+556 R

-625 KAAADAKAKAD
+625 KAAAD
-636 AEAER
+636 
-641 LRQEK
+641 
-646 LAADAKAKADAEAAQ
+646 
-661 KAAADAKAKAD
+661 
-672 AEAER
+672 
-677 LRQEKLAADAKAK
+677 
-690 ADAEAAQKAA
+690 
-700 AEAKAKADAE
+700 
-710 AERLRQEKL
+710 
-719 AADAKAKADA
+719 
-729 ESAQKAAADAKAK
+729 
-742 ADAEAER
+742 
-749 LRQEKL
+749 
-755 AADAKA
+755 
-761 KAEAEAAQKAAA
+761 
-773 EAKAKAD
+773 AKAKAD

-942 QAASVQ
+942 QAVSVQ

-984 AQDQATLKRIKET
+984 AQDQATLKRIKES

>member
-1 MKKILLFIAFFYGIH
+1 MKKLLLFIAFFYGMH
-16 HELYAQA
+16 HELYAQT
-23 VPAEDGVVSF
+23 EDGVVSF

-82 SYSGRFLENEGIGLG
+82 SYSGRFLENEGVGLG

-133 SAYKSGLDAG
+133 SAYKSGLDVG
-143 KVIANGVADPSLNNI
+143 KVIANDVSDPSLNTI
-158 PSNFLLTVS
+158 PSNFLLTLS

-318 GALIKPSEAPSK
+318 GALIKPSEAPAK

-376 AKAEADA
+376 AKADADA

-432 VPTAAQ
+432 APTAAQ
-438 KVAAEKARLAK
+438 KAAAEKARLAK

-514 AQQKAAADA
+514 SQQKAAADA
-523 KAKADAE
+523 KAKADTE
-530 AERLRQAKLAADAK
+530 AERLRQEKL
-544 AKADA
+544 
-549 EAQQKAA
+549 
-556 ADAKAKADAEAERLR
+556 
-571 QAKLAADAKA
+571 
-581 KADAEA
+581 
-587 AQKAAADAKA
+587 AADAKA

-611 AADAKAKADAEAAQ
+611 AADAKAK
-625 KAAADAKAKAD
+625 
-636 AEAER
+636 
-641 LRQEK
+641 
-646 LAADAKAKADAEAAQ
+646 
-661 KAAADAKAKAD
+661 
-672 AEAER
+672 
-677 LRQEKLAADAKAK
+677 
-690 ADAEAAQKAA
+690 
-700 AEAKAKADAE
+700 
-710 AERLRQEKL
+710 
-719 AADAKAKADA
+719 
-729 ESAQKAAADAKAK
+729 
-742 ADAEAER
+742 
-749 LRQEKL
+749 
-755 AADAKA
+755 
-761 KAEAEAAQKAAA
+761 
-773 EAKAKAD
+773 
-780 AETERLRLAK
+780 
-790 LAADAKAI
+790 

-942 QAASVQ
+942 QAVSVQ

>member
-1 MKKILLFIAFFYGIH
+1 MKKLLLFIAFFYGMH
-16 HELYAQA
+16 HELYAQT
-23 VPAEDGVVSF
+23 EDGVVSF

-82 SYSGRFLENEGIGLG
+82 SYSGRFLENEGVGLG

-143 KVIANGVADPSLNNI
+143 KVIANGVSDPSLNTI

-318 GALIKPSEAPSK
+318 GALIKPSEAPAK

-376 AKAEADA
+376 AKADADA

-432 VPTAAQ
+432 APTAAQ
-438 KVAAEKARLAK
+438 KAAAEKARLAK

-506 AKVKADAE
+506 AK
-514 AQQKAAADA
+514 
-523 KAKADAE
+523 
-530 AERLRQAKLAADAK
+530 

-549 EAQQKAA
+549 EAQ
-556 ADAKAKADAEAERLR
+556 
-571 QAKLAADAKA
+571 
-581 KADAEA
+581 
-587 AQKAAADAKA
+587 QKAAADAKA

-636 AEAER
+636 AE
-641 LRQEK
+641 
-646 LAADAKAKADAEAAQ
+646 
-661 KAAADAKAKAD
+661 
-672 AEAER
+672 
-677 LRQEKLAADAKAK
+677 
-690 ADAEAAQKAA
+690 
-700 AEAKAKADAE
+700 
-710 AERLRQEKL
+710 
-719 AADAKAKADA
+719 
-729 ESAQKAAADAKAK
+729 
-742 ADAEAER
+742 
-749 LRQEKL
+749 
-755 AADAKA
+755 
-761 KAEAEAAQKAAA
+761 
-773 EAKAKAD
+773 
-780 AETERLRLAK
+780 TERLRLAK

-810 LAAAAPVVKDESAKA
+810 LAAAAPVVKDDSAKA

-942 QAASVQ
+942 QAVSVQ

-1050 KAVASGMKNVAFY
+1050 KAVASGMKNVSFY

>member
-1 MKKILLFIAFFYGIH
+1 MKKLLLFIAFFYGMH
-16 HELYAQA
+16 HELYAQT
-23 VPAEDGVVSF
+23 EDGVVSF

-82 SYSGRFLENEGIGLG
+82 SYSGRFLENEGVGLG

-143 KVIANGVADPSLNNI
+143 KVIANGVSDPSLNTI

-318 GALIKPSEAPSK
+318 GALIKPSEAPAK

-432 VPTAAQ
+432 APTAAQ
-438 KVAAEKARLAK
+438 KAAAEKARLAK

-530 AERLRQAKLAADAK
+530 AERLRQ
-544 AKADA
+544 
-549 EAQQKAA
+549 
-556 ADAKAKADAEAERLR
+556 
-571 QAKLAADAKA
+571 
-581 KADAEA
+581 
-587 AQKAAADAKA
+587 
-597 KADAEAERLRQEKL
+597 EKL

-646 LAADAKAKADAEAAQ
+646 LLADAKAKAD
-661 KAAADAKAKAD
+661 
-672 AEAER
+672 
-677 LRQEKLAADAKAK
+677 
-690 ADAEAAQKAA
+690 
-700 AEAKAKADAE
+700 
-710 AERLRQEKL
+710 
-719 AADAKAKADA
+719 
-729 ESAQKAAADAKAK
+729 
-742 ADAEAER
+742 
-749 LRQEKL
+749 
-755 AADAKA
+755 
-761 KAEAEAAQKAAA
+761 AEAAQKAAA

-810 LAAAAPVVKDESAKA
+810 LAAAAPVVKDDSAKA

-894 QIAALNKMQED
+894 QIAGLNKMQED

-942 QAASVQ
+942 QAVSVQ

-984 AQDQATLKRIKET
+984 AQDQATLKRIKES

>member
-1 MKKILLFIAFFYGIH
+1 MKKLLLFIAFFYGMH
-16 HELYAQA
+16 HELYAQT
-23 VPAEDGVVSF
+23 EDGVVSF

-82 SYSGRFLENEGIGLG
+82 SYSGRFLENEGVGLG

-143 KVIANGVADPSLNNI
+143 KVIANGVSDPSLNTI

-318 GALIKPSEAPSK
+318 GALIKPSEAPAK

-394 ADAEA
+394 ADAES
-399 QQKAAL
+399 Q
-405 EKERLNKE
+405 
-413 RLAAE
+413 
-418 AKAKADAEAKAKAA
+418 
-432 VPTAAQ
+432 
-438 KVAAEKARLAK
+438 
-449 LAADA
+449 
-454 KVKAD
+454 
-459 AEAQEKAAEVERQRQ
+459 
-474 AKLAADAKAKA
+474 
-485 DAEAAQKAAAEKA
+485 
-498 RLAKLAAD
+498 
-506 AKVKADAE
+506 
-514 AQQKAAADA
+514 
-523 KAKADAE
+523 
-530 AERLRQAKLAADAK
+530 
-544 AKADA
+544 
-549 EAQQKAA
+549 
-556 ADAKAKADAEAERLR
+556 
-571 QAKLAADAKA
+571 
-581 KADAEA
+581 
-587 AQKAAADAKA
+587 QKAAADAKA

-677 LRQEKLAADAKAK
+677 LR
-690 ADAEAAQKAA
+690 
-700 AEAKAKADAE
+700 
-710 AERLRQEKL
+710 
-719 AADAKAKADA
+719 
-729 ESAQKAAADAKAK
+729 
-742 ADAEAER
+742 
-749 LRQEKL
+749 
-755 AADAKA
+755 
-761 KAEAEAAQKAAA
+761 
-773 EAKAKAD
+773 
-780 AETERLRLAK
+780 LAK

-810 LAAAAPVVKDESAKA
+810 LAAAAPVVKDDSAKA

-942 QAASVQ
+942 QAVSVQ

-984 AQDQATLKRIKET
+984 AQDQATLKRIKES

>member
-1 MKKILLFIAFFYGIH
+1 MKKLLLFIAFFYGMH
-16 HELYAQA
+16 HELYAQT
-23 VPAEDGVVSF
+23 EDGVVSF

-82 SYSGRFLENEGIGLG
+82 SYSGRFLENEGVGLG

-143 KVIANGVADPSLNNI
+143 KVIANGVSDPSLNTI

-376 AKAEADA
+376 AKADADA

-432 VPTAAQ
+432 APTAAQ
-438 KVAAEKARLAK
+438 KAAAEKARLAK

-506 AKVKADAE
+506 AKAKADAE
-514 AQQKAAADA
+514 SQQKAAADA

-530 AERLRQAKLAADAK
+530 AERLRQEKLAADAK

-571 QAKLAADAKA
+571 Q
-581 KADAEA
+581 
-587 AQKAAADAKA
+587 
-597 KADAEAERLRQEKL
+597 EKL
-611 AADAKAKADAEAAQ
+611 AADAKAK
-625 KAAADAKAKAD
+625 
-636 AEAER
+636 
-641 LRQEK
+641 
-646 LAADAKAKADAEAAQ
+646 
-661 KAAADAKAKAD
+661 
-672 AEAER
+672 
-677 LRQEKLAADAKAK
+677 
-690 ADAEAAQKAA
+690 
-700 AEAKAKADAE
+700 
-710 AERLRQEKL
+710 
-719 AADAKAKADA
+719 
-729 ESAQKAAADAKAK
+729 
-742 ADAEAER
+742 
-749 LRQEKL
+749 
-755 AADAKA
+755 
-761 KAEAEAAQKAAA
+761 
-773 EAKAKAD
+773 
-780 AETERLRLAK
+780 
-790 LAADAKAI
+790 

-894 QIAALNKMQED
+894 QIAGLNKMQED

-942 QAASVQ
+942 QAVSVQ

-984 AQDQATLKRIKET
+984 AQDQATLKRIKES

-1050 KAVASGMKNVAFY
+1050 KAVASGMKNVSFY

>member
-1 MKKILLFIAFFYGIH
+1 MKKILLFIAFFYGMH

-47 VNPTFSFVREQS
+47 VNPTFSFVREQN

-82 SYSGRFLENEGIGLG
+82 SYSGRFLENEGVGLG

-143 KVIANGVADPSLNNI
+143 KVIANGVSDPSLNTI

-399 QQKAAL
+399 AQKAAL

-432 VPTAAQ
+432 APTAAQ
-438 KVAAEKARLAK
+438 KAAAEKARLAK

-459 AEAQEKAAEVERQRQ
+459 AEALEKAAEVERQRQ

-549 EAQQKAA
+549 EAQ
-556 ADAKAKADAEAERLR
+556 
-571 QAKLAADAKA
+571 
-581 KADAEA
+581 
-587 AQKAAADAKA
+587 QKAAADAKA

-729 ESAQKAAADAKAK
+729 EAAQKAVADAKAK

-749 LRQEKL
+749 LRQAKL

-761 KAEAEAAQKAAA
+761 KADAEAAQKAAA

-810 LAAAAPVVKDESAKA
+810 VAAAAPVVKDESAKA

-914 DDRIKKGASATDA
+914 DDRIKKGASPTDA

-934 SIDQLKAE
+934 SIDQLKVE

>member
-1 MKKILLFIAFFYGIH
+1 MKKLLLFIAFFYGMH
-16 HELYAQA
+16 HELYAQT
-23 VPAEDGVVSF
+23 EDGVVSF

-82 SYSGRFLENEGIGLG
+82 SYSGRFLENEGVGLG

-143 KVIANGVADPSLNNI
+143 KVIANGVSDPSLNTI

-318 GALIKPSEAPSK
+318 GALIKPSEAPAK

-376 AKAEADA
+376 AKADADA

-432 VPTAAQ
+432 APTAAQ
-438 KVAAEKARLAK
+438 KAAAEKARLAK

-514 AQQKAAADA
+514 AA
-523 KAKADAE
+523 
-530 AERLRQAKLAADAK
+530 
-544 AKADA
+544 
-549 EAQQKAA
+549 QKAA

-597 KADAEAERLRQEKL
+597 KADAE
-611 AADAKAKADAEAAQ
+611 
-625 KAAADAKAKAD
+625 
-636 AEAER
+636 
-641 LRQEK
+641 
-646 LAADAKAKADAEAAQ
+646 
-661 KAAADAKAKAD
+661 
-672 AEAER
+672 
-677 LRQEKLAADAKAK
+677 
-690 ADAEAAQKAA
+690 
-700 AEAKAKADAE
+700 
-710 AERLRQEKL
+710 
-719 AADAKAKADA
+719 
-729 ESAQKAAADAKAK
+729 
-742 ADAEAER
+742 
-749 LRQEKL
+749 
-755 AADAKA
+755 
-761 KAEAEAAQKAAA
+761 
-773 EAKAKAD
+773 
-780 AETERLRLAK
+780 TERLRLAK

-810 LAAAAPVVKDESAKA
+810 LAAAAPVVKDDSAKA

-984 AQDQATLKRIKET
+984 AQDQATLKRIKES

>member
-1 MKKILLFIAFFYGIH
+1 MKKLLLFIAFFYGMH
-16 HELYAQA
+16 HELYAQT
-23 VPAEDGVVSF
+23 EDGVVSF

-82 SYSGRFLENEGIGLG
+82 SYSGRFLENEGVGLG

-143 KVIANGVADPSLNNI
+143 KVIANGVSDPSLNTI

-432 VPTAAQ
+432 APTAAQ
-438 KVAAEKARLAK
+438 KAAAEKARLAK

-530 AERLRQAKLAADAK
+530 AERLRQ
-544 AKADA
+544 
-549 EAQQKAA
+549 
-556 ADAKAKADAEAERLR
+556 
-571 QAKLAADAKA
+571 
-581 KADAEA
+581 
-587 AQKAAADAKA
+587 
-597 KADAEAERLRQEKL
+597 EKL

-646 LAADAKAKADAEAAQ
+646 LAADAKAKADAEAQQ

-672 AEAER
+672 TEAER

-700 AEAKAKADAE
+700 A
-710 AERLRQEKL
+710 
-719 AADAKAKADA
+719 
-729 ESAQKAAADAKAK
+729 DAKAK

-749 LRQEKL
+749 LRQAKL

-761 KAEAEAAQKAAA
+761 KADAEAAQKAAA
-773 EAKAKAD
+773 DAKAKAD

-810 LAAAAPVVKDESAKA
+810 LAAAAPVVKDDSAKA

-894 QIAALNKMQED
+894 QIAGLNKMQED

-942 QAASVQ
+942 QAVSVQ

-984 AQDQATLKRIKET
+984 AQDQATLKRIKES